1 MTLMKNNQLDKDKSK
16 PVIAV
21 LRKEKGSNT
30 FNDIIYGDIA
40 GYENIVSKINHQ

>member
-1 MTLMKNNQLDKDKSK
+1 MTLMKNNQLAKDKSK

-40 GYENIVSKINHQ
+40 GYENIVSKINQQ